1 MNESN
6 FMFIHG
12 WVDDV
17 TLEGSSR
24 DAYRLR
30 VRLVNGQVADFLLRK
45 MEPPVRLGDEVSIV
59 VARDRPGRV
68 LVLMDRATGD
78 ATNQLREDDGYRP
91 TDSDA
96 VIVAA
101 TAGGFAVT
109 LGWGAVPATLVFA
122 VLFWLVVRWWPHV
135 RRRRTAALVDYLV
148 DREYCRWRSGLD
160 RGRATR

>member
-17 TLEGSSR
+17 TREADQ

-30 VRLVNGQVADFLLRK
+30 VRLASGQVADFLLRK
-45 MEPPVRLGDEVSIV
+45 MERPVRLGDEVSIV
-59 VARDRPGRV
+59 VERDRPGRV

-78 ATNQLREDDGYRP
+78 ATNQLREDDACWP
-91 TDSDA
+91 TNSDA
-96 VIVAA
+96 VIVAV
-101 TAGGFAVT
+101 TAGGFAVA
-109 LGWGAVPATLVFA
+109 LGWAAVPATLSFA

-135 RRRRTAALVDYLV
+135 LRRRTAALVDYLV

-160 RGRATR
+160 RGRAAR

>member
-1 MNESN
+1 MNETN

-17 TLEGSSR
+17 TREGSDR
-24 DAYRLR
+24 AGYRLR
-30 VRLVNGQVADFLLRK
+30 VQLASGQVADFLLRK
-45 MEPPVRLGDEVSIV
+45 MESPVRLGDEVSIV
-59 VARDRPGRV
+59 VERDRPGRV
-68 LVLMDRATGD
+68 LALMDHTTGD
-78 ATNQLREDDGYRP
+78 ATNQLREDDGCWP

-109 LGWGAVPATLVFA
+109 LGWAAVPATLTFA
-122 VLFWLVVRWWPHV
+122 VLFWLVVRWWPHM
-135 RRRRTAALVDYLV
+135 RRRRIAALVDYLV

-160 RGRATR
+160 RGRAAG